1 MEISHA
7 ILLRVQE
14 KFDSQLVLVKALWE
28 QISDAGDVT
37 QLKVLNIT
45 YHKNNHKLLKL
56 LLQRFSAKTL
66 AKTDTLMLMNGNQCS
81 IWVLKL

>member
-28 QISDAGDVT
+28 QISGAGDVT
-37 QLKVLNIT
+37 QFKALNIT
-45 YHKNNHKLLKL
+45 YH
-56 LLQRFSAKTL
+56 
-66 AKTDTLMLMNGNQCS
+66 
-81 IWVLKL
+81 